1 MNYDTQTL
9 QDAIDMEDDPQARAA
24 LRLALKNLET
34 DEDKP
39 CKKSS

>member
-9 QDAIDMEDDPQARAA
+9 QDAIDMEDDPQARAD

-34 DEDKP
+34 EEE
-39 CKKSS
+39 

>member
-24 LRLALKNLET
+24 LRLALKQIET
-34 DEDKP
+34 EEE
-39 CKKSS
+39 